1 MIASSLDL
9 KEDVIERLAFDP
21 KIVSEGIAVT
31 AKNGIVTLTGMVPS
45 LNQKWEVEKVVK
57 ATRGVQGVADDL
69 RVDLPM
75 YHLRSDTDIA
85 LAIGHRF
92 SSNVDIPSDV
102 QFVVKNGHVS
112 LTGEVAWFYQAQ
124 EAVREAG
131 SVVGVQDVTNE
142 ITLRPMVVP
151 NESEVKRRIQAEFQR
166 TADFDA
172 KSVEVEVHGG
182 AITLSGTV
190 RSWLEHDKAAL
201 AVWSL
206 PGITHVANRIAVIS

>member
-21 KIVSEGIAVT
+21 KIISDNIAVT
-31 AKNGIVTLTGMVPS
+31 AKNGIVTLVGMVPS
-45 LNQKWEVEKVVK
+45 LYQKWEVEKVVK
-57 ATRGVQGVADDL
+57 ATRGVQGIADEL

-92 SSNVDIPSDV
+92 ASNGDIPSDV
-102 QFVVKNGHVS
+102 QFVVKNGHVTLS
-112 LTGEVAWFYQAQ
+112 GEVAWFYQSQ

-142 ITLRPMVVP
+142 ITLRPIAVP
-151 NESEVKRRIQAEFQR
+151 NASEVLHKIQAEFQR
-166 TADFDA
+166 TADLDA
-172 KSVEVEVHGG
+172 KNVEVEVNGS
-182 AITLSGTV
+182 AVTLSGTV
-190 RSWLEHDKAAL
+190 HSWLEHDRAAQ
-201 AVWSL
+201 AAWGV
-206 PGITHVANRIAVIS
+206 PGITRVSNQIVVTA